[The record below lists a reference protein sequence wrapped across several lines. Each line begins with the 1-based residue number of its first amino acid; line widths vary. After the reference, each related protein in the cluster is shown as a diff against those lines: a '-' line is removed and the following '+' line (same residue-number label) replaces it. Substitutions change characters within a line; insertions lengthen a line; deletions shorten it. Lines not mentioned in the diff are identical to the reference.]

1 MEFDQPGFDAA
12 IFDGGSVLIG
22 NQPGELLRAGERVG
36 VGAGR
41 ARKVGE
47 SAGEGGGG
55 LQIERRVGPGQKNK
69 GTNSGL
75 AADEVFRFY

>member
-1 MEFDQPGFDAA
+1 VEFDQPGFDAA

-22 NQPGELLRAGERVG
+22 NQPGELLRVG